1 MDKAKRKR
9 LEAKGWKIGNTE
21 DFLNDIQVYLVK
33 YPIIRILIIAASGVL
48 LALMLGCVPTDEVK
62 EDSIQHMFDKCIED
76 DTIEECRVL
85 VEFKRGVN

>member
-21 DFLNDIQVYLVK
+21 DFLGTRNKWVEFWAYF
-33 YPIIRILIIAASGVL
+33 
-48 LALMLGCVPTDEVK
+48 ALFSLCFWCVGCVPTDEIKKV
-62 EDSIQHMFDKCIED
+62 DAGRIQHMFDKCIED

-85 VEFKRGVN
+85 VEFKRKGH